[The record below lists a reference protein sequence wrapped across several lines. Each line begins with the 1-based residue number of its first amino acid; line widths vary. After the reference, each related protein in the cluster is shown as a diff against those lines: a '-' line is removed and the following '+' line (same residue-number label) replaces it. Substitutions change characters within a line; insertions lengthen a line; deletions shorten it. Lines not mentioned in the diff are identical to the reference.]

1 MASFSTRSMLRSV
14 MIFGSRIMSP
24 QSQRLQGVSVPIDR
38 QAAIIEGVIDD
49 VPGDPNVIGGVDVKR
64 LIDERNE
71 GEGD

>member
-1 MASFSTRSMLRSV
+1 
-14 MIFGSRIMSP
+14 MSP

-38 QAAIIEGVIDD
+38 QAAVIEGVIDD